1 MRARQ
6 PARVLG
12 PYQEDSLWRVV
23 SVDERGRRKSHTASS
38 RQAANR
44 LLAKLQ
50 AALKSRSVEV
60 AVEEWRAARHRAG
73 ASRFVD
79 YETDRVR
86 AVLNDVLDK
95 RLDELTERRAAA
107 LYEQTATEPSG
118 KTGQPLHAASHRAYL
133 AYVKTFWRWA
143 VRQGYTSSSPWEAVA
158 PIGRVATGKPQ
169 LRRQE
174 ARRFVA
180 VAEAEAAA
188 GSGLALATLCCLS
201 LGVRASEALHLTA
214 RDVDAEASEVYVSG
228 TKSSAARRRLE
239 LPPYL
244 CALLGSA
251 ASIRQPTERL
261 CEASRQTLH
270 TYVVALCARAGVP
283 RVCIHGLRGTHAS
296 LAVSGGASVEAV
308 ARALGHTSTKM
319 TLEHYITDDAATGAR
334 LAAVDA
340 SLKRG

>member
-1 MRARQ
+1 MRRRE
-6 PARVLG
+6 PARCLG
-12 PYQEDSLWRVV
+12 PYREGEQWRVV
-23 SVDERGRRKSHTASS
+23 EVDESGRRKSHTASS

-50 AALKSRSVEV
+50 AALKGRSIEV

-73 ASRFVD
+73 QSRFVD
-79 YETDRVR
+79 YEADRVR
-86 AVLNDVLDK
+86 AVLLDVLDK

-118 KTGQPLHAASHRAYL
+118 KTGLPLHAASHRAYL
-133 AYVKTFWRWA
+133 AYVKSFWRWA
-143 VRQGYTSSSPWEAVA
+143 LRQGYTSSNPWESVA

-180 VAEAEAAA
+180 VAETEAAA
-188 GSGLALATLCCLS
+188 GSGLALAALCCLS
-201 LGVRASEALHLTA
+201 LGVRASEALGIAA
-214 RDVDAEASEVYVSG
+214 RDVDAEAGEVYVCG
-228 TKSSAARRRLE
+228 TKTAAARRRLE

-244 CALLGSA
+244 CALLGRA
-251 ASIRQPTERL
+251 AAARQPTERL
-261 CEASRQTLH
+261 CSATRQTLH

-319 TLEHYITDDAATGAR
+319 TLGHYVSDDAATGAR